1 MIQTLHLFGTLPN
14 MLELTVNPCTQG
26 CEYCYAK
33 NWKKEFYPV
42 DRVINDI
49 LRKEQK
55 QEGLTPWLI
64 RQRSAISI
72 SNRSDI
78 MTAPNWREYLVALK
92 KLGFNFCIQ
101 TKMSKDY
108 KDLADILDPEKDM
121 IYQTIT
127 GGSCLYEEKN
137 HLTTEEKVQAAKY
150 FVKKGFK
157 LALAINPYMPDKVT
171 LPEVSKL
178 IDAVKPSWVVSR
190 PYHRG
195 GIGVQK
201 RHFQAEYPEE
211 ESKKGMQHIRD
222 HCRKKN
228 IPYDIKWDD
237 RELFQDKNLL
247 ALQKINEHLFGGKHF
262 VHIAYLAEHY
272 PLFKEYDL
280 LEFTFDSYCEFFSK
294 QIDYFSSLI
303 FTRNCYRQ
311 RWITFDELPR
321 TFGIMDFLKYMWNNH
336 RLLPLDWYD
345 DQQDEKGNLIF
356 ARLKNECR

>member
-33 NWKKEFYPV
+33 NWKKELYSV

-78 MTAPNWREYLVALK
+78 LTAPNWREYLVALK

-101 TKMSKDY
+101 TKMTKEY
-108 KDLADILDPEKDM
+108 KDLSDILDPEKDM

-137 HLTTEEKVQAAKY
+137 HLTTEEKIQAAKF
-150 FVKKGFK
+150 FVRKGFK
-157 LALAINPYMPDKVT
+157 LALAVNPYMPDKVA

-178 IDAVKPSWVVSR
+178 IDTVKPTWAVSR

-195 GIGVQK
+195 GMGVQRK
-201 RHFQAEYPEE
+201 HFKAEYPKE
-211 ESKKGMQHIRD
+211 ESERGMKFIRD
-222 HCRKKN
+222 HCRKRN

-237 RELFQDKNLL
+237 KELRQEKSLI
-247 ALQKINEHLFGGKHF
+247 ALQGINEFLFNGNHF
-262 VHIAYLAEHY
+262 VGIDYLSEHY
-272 PLFKEYDL
+272 SNFNEFDV
-280 LEFTFDSYCEFFSK
+280 LEFTFDSYCNYFQR
-294 QIDYFSSLI
+294 QIDYFSTCV
-303 FTRNCYRQ
+303 FTKNCYRQ

-321 TFGIMDFLKYMWNNH
+321 TFGIMDFLKYMWNH
-336 RLLPLDWYD
+336 RRLLPLDWWTD
-345 DQQDEKGNLIF
+345 DFDKDGNLIF
-356 ARLKNECR
+356 VREKNDCN